1 MMIIARNKKRL
12 VALLTIWVALAS
24 LLAAAT
30 QVPVK
35 PVTAPPK
42 LIADLKSK
50 DAATRR
56 AAANQLGA
64 IRARDSVRP
73 LIGALADA
81 DISVREAAAFALGQ
95 IANPQATAAL
105 TRTLSDR
112 NAETRASAA
121 FALGMIGD
129 RKAMDAISN
138 ALTDPDAT
146 VRSSAAA
153 GLGVMQDEEAV
164 DELIALLDDPS
175 YDVRYDA
182 VWALGQIGEPDA
194 GDHLRAAIA
203 NLDSLNV
210 TDSMRELFRQA
221 AQTALANLRTA
232 DKAMPTR
239 PRRAKGVVE
248 TDLYSRETQPASI
261 REVAL
266 VAPTERALRAK
277 AAGSVGLRVL
287 VGADGRAAR
296 AYVTR
301 RLGYGLD
308 QRAVE
313 AVLGYKFE
321 PAMLKGLPQTNWMEI
336 EVKF

>member
-1 MMIIARNKKRL
+1 MAVTVRTKLI
-12 VALLTIWVALAS
+12 S
-24 LLAAAT
+24 LLSAIAILPFTGMT

-35 PVTAPPK
+35 PAPAPPK
-42 LIADLKSK
+42 LLADLRSK
-50 DAATRR
+50 NPAARR

-64 IRARDSVRP
+64 IRARDAVRP

-81 DISVREAAAFALGQ
+81 DITVREAAAFALGQ
-95 IANPQATAAL
+95 IASPQATIAL
-105 TRTLSDR
+105 TRALSDKDT
-112 NAETRASAA
+112 ETRASAA

-129 RKAMDAISN
+129 RKAMDALSN
-138 ALTDPDAT
+138 ALTDADAA

-153 GLGVMQDEEAV
+153 GFGVMQDGGAV
-164 DELIALLDDPS
+164 DELIELLEDPS

-194 GDHLRAAIA
+194 GEHLHAAIA
-203 NLDSLNV
+203 TLDALNV
-210 TDSMRELFRQA
+210 NDSMRELFRQA
-221 AQTALANLRTA
+221 VQTALANLRTA
-232 DKAMPTR
+232 DKVMPTR
-239 PRRAKGVVE
+239 PRRATGVVE
-248 TDLYSRETQPASI
+248 ANLYSRESKPASI

-277 AAGSVGLRVL
+277 AAGSVGLKVL

-313 AVLGYKFE
+313 AVLGYKFD